1 MIFLLL
7 AQVATPASATPPDP
21 GHGTPPARISI
32 LVDPTPVC
40 PPPVPG
46 SKDVVVCARRDQEQR
61 LPLPDER
68 GPPDG
73 PVASNPELTG
83 SGALAAV
90 ATPCGARQGGCTVG
104 FGPPIVPIIAA
115 VAGAVKGALAKHP
128 DKTGRIPIPI
138 ENTPPPPSKIE
149 P

>member
-1 MIFLLL
+1 VIFLLL
-7 AQVATPASATPPDP
+7 AQIATPAPATPADP
-21 GHGTPPARISI
+21 GHGAPPVRISI
-32 LVDPTPVC
+32 LVDPTPAC
-40 PPPVPG
+40 PPSVPG
-46 SKDVVVCARRDQEQR
+46 SKDVVVCARPNQEQR

-83 SGALAAV
+83 SGALAAE
-90 ATPCGARQGGCTVG
+90 ATPCAARQGGCTVG

-115 VAGAVKGALAKHP
+115 VAGVVKGALAKHP
-128 DKTGRIPIPI
+128 DKTGRVPIPLDDK
-138 ENTPPPPSKIE
+138 PPPPTKIE